1 MLQNSPYALD
11 LLQKQV
17 EPKTQEFPRDE
28 IQSAKHFNKMALLE
42 AVAKKV
48 LSKSER
54 DQLKAHVKVST
65 LTTGNDSDT
74 DEQPTT
80 RRSKNDN
87 TLNFDEQKTPIKKYK
102 DNAI

>member
-1 MLQNSPYALD
+1 
-11 LLQKQV
+11 
-17 EPKTQEFPRDE
+17 
-28 IQSAKHFNKMALLE
+28 MALLE

-80 RRSKNDN
+80 RRS
-87 TLNFDEQKTPIKKYK
+87 
-102 DNAI
+102 

>member
-87 TLNFDEQKTPIKKYK
+87 TLNFDE
-102 DNAI
+102 

>member
-1 MLQNSPYALD
+1 
-11 LLQKQV
+11 
-17 EPKTQEFPRDE
+17 
-28 IQSAKHFNKMALLE
+28 MALLE

-48 LSKSER
+48 LTKSER

-80 RRSKNDN
+80 RRSKND
-87 TLNFDEQKTPIKKYK
+87 TLNFDEQKTPIKKYNN
-102 DNAI
+102 DAI